1 MIAAMATID
10 QSSVDPLGY
19 GLVCPFRVSGNGDL
33 AAAGGQPL
41 LASDIGELLGILGP
55 EGVTPGELPWRGD
68 LGGGLHR
75 LQHRNMHQD
84 LVRAYAEQ
92 LSAGALR
99 RWEPRITV
107 GPATIVADT
116 ATNTMR
122 IGLRYRTRATIPPQA
137 GEVTFTVEE

>member
-1 MIAAMATID
+1 MATID
-10 QSSVDPLGY
+10 TTSVDPIGF

-33 AAAGGQPL
+33 AAAGGQTL

-55 EGVTPGELPWRGD
+55 EGTTPGELPWRGD

-75 LQHRNMHQD
+75 LRHRNMHQD

-92 LSAGALR
+92 LTAGALR
-99 RWEPRITV
+99 RWEPRVTV
-107 GPATIVADT
+107 GPATITTDM

-122 IGLRYRTRATIPPQA
+122 IGLRYSTRATVPAQT
-137 GEVTFTVEE
+137 GEVAFPIEE